1 MCMDQVEVICPAGDF
16 LDKRSL
22 ESHGIGTGTTET
34 EGSGTNWNE
43 LRTSHGISARKKR
56 YVMTQIHELIDQP
69 CDDPLSSSVK
79 LRGRTFR

>member
-1 MCMDQVEVICPAGDF
+1 V
-16 LDKRSL
+16 
-22 ESHGIGTGTTET
+22 
-34 EGSGTNWNE
+34 
-43 LRTSHGISARKKR
+43 LRASHGISARKKR